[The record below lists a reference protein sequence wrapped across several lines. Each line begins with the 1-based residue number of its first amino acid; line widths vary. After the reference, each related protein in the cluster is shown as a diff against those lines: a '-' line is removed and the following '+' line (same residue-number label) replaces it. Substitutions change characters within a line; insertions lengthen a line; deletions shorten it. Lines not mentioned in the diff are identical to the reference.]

1 MARSERLTALLA
13 DIGPLRK
20 NAGFRRLWYGL
31 TIASLGS
38 QLTVV
43 ALAYQTYQLTRSTAM
58 VGLVSLTSLGPVL
71 VGSLVGGALA
81 DAMDRR
87 RLLMLT
93 QLFLAAGSAA
103 LAFNA
108 LLPHP
113 HLWVLFAA
121 SAGTATFQGFD
132 WPTRMAAIP
141 MLVAPEDITSAFA
154 IQTAVSNL
162 GMVVGPAL
170 GGLLIAHGGLAV
182 VYFCDVASYVAVLLA
197 AITLPP
203 LLPSGGGTSVSVSSI
218 VEGLQYLRRQRLL
231 RASFLLDLNAMVFG
245 MPKAVFPALGTG
257 LFHGG
262 ASTVGLL
269 YAAPG
274 AGALVA
280 SLLSGWVGR
289 VGRQARALVVCML
302 VWGVSIAV
310 FGVMPV
316 LWIGLGMLAIAGGA
330 DIIGGVLRVAI
341 LQATTPEQLQGRL
354 GGVFFAAAV
363 SGNRIGDGEAGL
375 AASIGGSQFAVWSGG
390 LLCLAGTALLAWRI
404 PELWRADRGERRAP
418 TEATAALELTGD
430 GTQAVLTDLD
440 HGH

>member
-1 MARSERLTALLA
+1 LPRSQRLTSLLA

-20 NAGFRRLWYGL
+20 NAAFRRLWYGL

-43 ALAYQTYQLTRSTAM
+43 ALAYQTFQLTHSTAM
-58 VGLVSLTSLGPVL
+58 VGLVSLVSLGPTL
-71 VGSLVGGALA
+71 VGSLVGGAVA

-87 RLLMLT
+87 RLLIFT

-103 LAFNA
+103 LAVNA

-113 HLWVLFAA
+113 HVWVLFAA

-132 WPTRMAAIP
+132 WPTRLAAIP
-141 MLVAPEDITSAFA
+141 MLVAADDLASAFA
-154 IQTAVSNL
+154 IQSAVSNL

-170 GGLLIAHGGLAV
+170 AGLLIAHGGLAV
-182 VYFCDVASYVAVLLA
+182 AYFCDVGSYAAVLLA
-197 AITLPP
+197 ALTLPA
-203 LLPSGGGTSVSVSSI
+203 LPPTGGGTSVSVSSI
-218 VEGLQYLRRQRLL
+218 VDGLQYLSRQRLL
-231 RASFLLDLNAMVFG
+231 SATFLLDLNAMVFG

-289 VGRQARALVVCML
+289 IRRQARALVVCML
-302 VWGVSIAV
+302 VWGVGIAV
-310 FGVMPV
+310 LGFVPV
-316 LWIGLGMLAIAGGA
+316 LWIGLVMLAIAGAA
-330 DIIGGVLRVAI
+330 DIIGGVFRVAI

-354 GGVFFAAAV
+354 GGVFYAAAV

-375 AASIGGSQFAVWSGG
+375 AANIGGSQFAVWSGG
-390 LLCLAGTALLAWRI
+390 LLCLVGTALLAWRI
-404 PELWRADRGERRAP
+404 PELWRTDRGERPLP
-418 TEATAALELTGD
+418 TEANVALELTGD
-430 GTQAVLTDLD
+430 GTQAVVDLD
-440 HGH
+440 DL